1 MFKLLR
7 YFSLTSLASIVIV
20 SVLLAVF
27 YRQMAMSDIF
37 ASGERHNVALTRVL
51 ANSIW
56 PQFGAFLT
64 NPGPLSDDALRH
76 HADTA
81 RLRAALAQAVDGLS
95 VLKIKIYDRNGRTV
109 FSSEAKQIGEDKSK
123 NAGYLAARGG
133 VAASEITH
141 RDKFSA
147 FEGVIE
153 NRDLISSYIPVR
165 PAGPD
170 GPVVGVFELYY
181 DVTDMLQDLNRAQ
194 LRLVGGVV
202 LLFALL
208 YGALFLIVRHA
219 EKLLQRQAAER
230 VAAQQALAVQA
241 QDLARSNADLE
252 QFAYVASHDLQEPL
266 RMVSSYA
273 RLLAK
278 RYHGRLDADADEFIT
293 FMVDGAGRMQSLI
306 ADLLLYSRVN
316 SKPPALQLTDCQQ
329 VLAKVHHDLSLAIKE
344 SGAELTIAP
353 LPTVTGDPSQLGQL
367 FLNLIGNAIKFRNG
381 TAPKIQVACAAQG
394 AQWCFSVA
402 DNGIGINPEFGERVF
417 EIFQRS
423 HTTAEYPGS
432 GIGLAVCKKIVE
444 RHGGRIWLE
453 SEVGKGSTFSFTLP
467 AHAGDGGVPLVG

>member
-1 MFKLLR
+1 MFRLLR

-27 YRQMAMSDIF
+27 YRHSAMEDIF
-37 ASGERHNVALTRVL
+37 DSGERHNVALTRVL

-56 PQFGAFLT
+56 PRFGAFLT
-64 NPGPLSDDALRH
+64 GSGQLSDDALRG

-81 RLRAALAQAVDGLS
+81 QLRVALAQAVDGLS
-95 VLKIKIYDRNGRTV
+95 VLKIKIYDGNGRTV

-123 NAGYLAARGG
+123 NAGYLAARAG

-170 GPVVGVFELYY
+170 GSVVGVFELYY
-181 DVTDMLQDLNRAQ
+181 DVTDMLQDLSRAQ
-194 LRLVGGVV
+194 LRLVSGVVV
-202 LLFALL
+202 LLALL

-230 VAAQQALAVQA
+230 VAAQQTLAVQA
-241 QDLARSNADLE
+241 QELSRSNADLE

-278 RYHGRLDADADEFIT
+278 RYRGRLDADADEFIT
-293 FMVDGAGRMQSLI
+293 FMVDGASRMQSLI

-316 SKPPALQLTDCQQ
+316 AKPPALQATDCNQ
-329 VLAKVHHDLSLAIKE
+329 VVEKIQRDLSLAIQE

-381 TAPKIQVACAAQG
+381 AAPRIQIACVAEG
-394 AQWCFSVA
+394 ADWQFSVT
-402 DNGIGINPEFGERVF
+402 DNGIGIAPEYRERVF
-417 EIFQRS
+417 AIFQRLHS
-423 HTTAEYPGS
+423 ATEYPGT

-444 RHGGRIWLE
+444 RHGGKIWLE
-453 SEVGKGSTFSFTLP
+453 SEVGKGAKFNFSIPT
-467 AHAGDGGVPLVG
+467 